1 MALHTWWWF
10 LATVFVLCGTPG
22 PNMLHILG
30 RSVGLGFRGS
40 VPAMAGCLLAMLL
53 VLAASAAGLSALLH
67 SSPMLFE
74 VLRYLGVAY
83 LAWLGLKAWRDS
95 CRPAPPVT
103 VDATPPVAASL
114 GAWKVFR
121 GGLLVGLSNPKL
133 LLFAAA
139 FLPQFVDPSRGQALQ
154 YSVLVA
160 TFAACELFWYVM
172 YAAGGHGLRRWLA
185 AVCATLVRAPGGQRV
200 PGVCRRAAALPS
212 ALIHAAHAACSRLPH
227 RPRPSLIVQYA
238 VPAGKGLT

>member
-1 MALHTWWWF
+1 MLVPSSEVETGMALHTWWWF

-83 LAWLGLKAWRDS
+83 LAWLGIKAWRES
-95 CRPAPPVT
+95 TRPAPPVT
-103 VDATPPVAASL
+103 NDAEVVLAPVH
-114 GAWKVFR
+114 GAGTVFR
-121 GGLLVGLSNPKL
+121 GGLWVGLSNPKL

-139 FLPQFVDPSRGQALQ
+139 FLPQFVDPSRSQAVQ

-160 TFAACELFWYVM
+160 TFATCELFWYVM

-185 AVCATLVRAPGGQRV
+185 KPFARRWFERLVGSVFLAFAV
-200 PGVCRRAAALPS
+200 AL
-212 ALIHAAHAACSRLPH
+212 LRF
-227 RPRPSLIVQYA
+227 RPR
-238 VPAGKGLT
+238 

>member
-1 MALHTWWWF
+1 MALQTWWWF

-30 RSVGLGFRGS
+30 RSVGLGFRRS

-53 VLAASAAGLSALLH
+53 VLAASAAGLSAVLR
-67 SSPMLFE
+67 SSPLVFD

-83 LAWLGLKAWRDS
+83 LAWLGIKAWRDS
-95 CRPAPPVT
+95 LQVSAESTGDAPLPALVHGH
-103 VDATPPVAASL
+103 AA
-114 GAWKVFR
+114 VFR

-139 FLPQFVDPSRGQALQ
+139 FLPQFIDPARAQGMQ
-154 YSVLVA
+154 YAVLVA
-160 TFAACELFWYVM
+160 TFAGCELFWYVM

-185 AVCATLVRAPGGQRV
+185 RPFAQRWFERLVGTVFLAFAV
-200 PGVCRRAAALPS
+200 AL
-212 ALIHAAHAACSRLPH
+212 LRF
-227 RPRPSLIVQYA
+227 RPR
-238 VPAGKGLT
+238 

>member
-1 MALHTWWWF
+1 MALQTWWWF

-30 RSVGLGFRGS
+30 RSVGLGFRRS

-53 VLAASAAGLSALLH
+53 VLAASAAGLSAVLR
-67 SSPMLFE
+67 SSPLVFD

-83 LAWLGLKAWRDS
+83 LAWLGIKAWRDS
-95 CRPAPPVT
+95 LQVNAESTGDAPLPALVQGH
-103 VDATPPVAASL
+103 AA
-114 GAWKVFR
+114 VFR

-139 FLPQFVDPSRGQALQ
+139 FLPQFIDPARAQGMQ
-154 YSVLVA
+154 YAVLVV
-160 TFAACELFWYVM
+160 TFAGCELFWYVM

-185 AVCATLVRAPGGQRV
+185 KPFAQRWFERLVGTVFLAFAV
-200 PGVCRRAAALPS
+200 AL
-212 ALIHAAHAACSRLPH
+212 LRF
-227 RPRPSLIVQYA
+227 RPR
-238 VPAGKGLT
+238 